1 MECSACARQGSTP
14 DQRLVAPLH
23 GIDSSACNKIEA
35 GIDIPI
41 DFAVLRFT
49 INFNL
54 VGCSIGRSAGFAPL
68 RILSIYAA
76 ARFVMAMSSGPYASR
91 APASAITT
99 VSLMVGIRRAIANR

>member
-1 MECSACARQGSTP
+1 MEFPACARQGSTP
-14 DQRLVAPLH
+14 DQRLVDPLH
-23 GIDSSACNKIEA
+23 

-91 APASAITT
+91 APWVAITT